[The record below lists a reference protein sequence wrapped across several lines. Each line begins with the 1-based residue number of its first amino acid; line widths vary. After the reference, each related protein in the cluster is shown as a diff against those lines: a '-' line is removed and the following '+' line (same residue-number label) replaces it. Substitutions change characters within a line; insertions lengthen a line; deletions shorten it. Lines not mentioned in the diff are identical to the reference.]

1 VATALLAAVS
11 AHVGI
16 DVLGDFLV
24 RDDSYDHVAHGSR
37 VFFTLAAL
45 GLGATAGFYLFS
57 QLCAAAAS
65 LHLRVRMLR
74 IRRTHVLAVVG
85 CVVVLALIVV
95 PVMETIDAL
104 RAGGDVDSL
113 ADAFG
118 SSLLLGISTT
128 IACALV
134 WSGAVLGVAAWLVR
148 YRDRVAALLAAFFH
162 APGARVAQTH
172 ERRAP
177 AAILAS
183 ASARRTRHHSKR
195 GPPPTSALIPAH

>member
-1 VATALLAAVS
+1 LLAAVS
-11 AHVGI
+11 AHVAI

-37 VFFTLAAL
+37 LLFTLTAL

-74 IRRTHVLAVVG
+74 IRRTHVLTVVG
-85 CVVVLALIVV
+85 CTVALALVVV

-134 WSGAVLGVAAWLVR
+134 WSAAVLGLAAWLVR
-148 YRDRVAALLAAFFH
+148 HRDRVAALLAAFFH
-162 APGARVAQTH
+162 PRRARQAHAH

-195 GPPPTSALIPAH
+195 GPPATTAPVPTH